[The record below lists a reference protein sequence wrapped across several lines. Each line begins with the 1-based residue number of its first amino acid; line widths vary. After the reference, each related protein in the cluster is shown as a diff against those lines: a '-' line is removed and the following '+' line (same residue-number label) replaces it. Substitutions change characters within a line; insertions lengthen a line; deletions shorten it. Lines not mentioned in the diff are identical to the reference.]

1 MFLALFLLWVI
12 LNGRLTGEIAV
23 LGAGVSA
30 VCYVFF
36 CRLCGTGLDL
46 DLRLMKKLPTVL
58 RLFGVLLAEI
68 VKANWRVIRWV
79 YHPKHTLEP
88 EIVQF
93 EADLHSEAARVA
105 LAQCITLTPGTI
117 TGRLEGN
124 VYTVH
129 CLDKSMAEG
138 LDQSAFVEILRELE
152 KTGGEEHDV

>member
-1 MFLALFLLWVI
+1 MFLAFFLLWVI
-12 LNGRLTGEIAV
+12 LNGRITGEVAA
-23 LGAGVSA
+23 LGAGISA

-46 DLRLMKKLPTVL
+46 DLRLFKKLPAAV
-58 RLFGVLLAEI
+58 RLLGVLLIEI
-68 VKANWRVIRWV
+68 VKANWRVIRWI

-88 EIVQF
+88 QIVQF
-93 EADLHSEAARVA
+93 ETDLHSEAARVA

-138 LDQSAFVEILRELE
+138 LDQSRFVEILRELE
-152 KTGGEEHDV
+152 KTEGGKHDV